1 MSKTETVS
9 KSRAVLELLASNG
22 QLTGEDIANQCS
34 FETRMAAAGII
45 AMLRRQKAIELV
57 PESYRITDAGKS
69 ILETK
74 EQVKEQSKK
83 ERSQRQSEPRQV
95 RNQTKAQQIVILTRA
110 FQILNPDRDP
120 SEIDFNSV
128 VDETLHISENR
139 DNLAKYYPGYRW
151 RKRPENREPPTEDSQ
166 DAKAP

>member
-1 MSKTETVS
+1 
-9 KSRAVLELLASNG
+9 
-22 QLTGEDIANQCS
+22 
-34 FETRMAAAGII
+34 MAAAGII

-74 EQVKEQSKK
+74 EQVKEQPKK
-83 ERSQRQSEPRQV
+83 EQKSPRQSEPKHV
-95 RNQTKAQQIVILTRA
+95 KNQTKAQQIVILTRA
-110 FQILNPDRDP
+110 FQILNPERDP

-139 DNLAKYYPGYRW
+139 DNPAKYYPGYCW
-151 RKRPENREPPTEDSQ
+151 RKRPESREPPAEDSQ